1 MIFNVYLVYF
11 GLISLVKDLV
21 LLHTPDTVS
30 FSQPAL
36 YLLLETSGY
45 IAVGVTRC
53 HCMSIQYPKFDG
65 TQSKIIK

>member
-1 MIFNVYLVYF
+1 MIFNVYLV
-11 GLISLVKDLV
+11 LISFIRDSV
-21 LLHTPDTVS
+21 LLHIPDTMS
-30 FSQPAL
+30 ISQPAM

-53 HCMSIQYPKFDG
+53 HCMFIQYPKFDG